1 MTTTTTT
8 TTTSPNKL
16 HDPLPICDQRTI
28 TTTKQ
33 TIYFLRHGV
42 ALHNLPIIIHNP
54 TKTTTYR
61 NANLHDPKYTDSKLV
76 LPKGYQ
82 QSKLAGRRLL
92 NDLLYH
98 YSYDKNGKNIINHN
112 NENDDKKIYKLLDYV
127 FVSPLSRCFETAYFV
142 MEEMER
148 GINNHNHNNHNNT
161 EYKIDTNIPW
171 ICKEDL
177 REAYGIHYSDKRSC
191 RSFLE
196 VSLYNTNVPL
206 FYIIFHS
213 NHSLKL

>member
-1 MTTTTTT
+1 MQQ
-8 TTTSPNKL
+8 L
-16 HDPLPICDQRTI
+16 DPLPICDQRTI

-54 TKTTTYR
+54 TKTTYR

-92 NDLLYH
+92 NDLLY

-112 NENDDKKIYKLLDYV
+112 NDNDDKKNKLLDYV

-142 MEEMER
+142 MEEIER
-148 GINNHNHNNHNNT
+148 GINNQNTNTNTTNT
-161 EYKIDTNIPW
+161 EYKIDNNIPW

-196 VSLYNTNVPL
+196 VSLYNTKCTIL
-206 FYIIFHS
+206 YYFHS
-213 NHSLKL
+213 HHSLKLIIYSFYYIVCFILL